1 MATPKS
7 GNPRGRPP
15 KRPKKNPVGRPK
27 GEHGIMKEYRD
38 RMLMSPKSAKVLE
51 VIFEAALN
59 DDHKNQSAAWKLIV
73 ERIAPLSGF
82 EKEAGSSPRAAIQVN
97 ISGVPGVK
105 VDAGDIIE
113 GEVIGTGDS
122 EPYGT

>member
-105 VDAGDIIE
+105 VDTGDIIE
-113 GEVIGTGDS
+113 GEVVGDGT
-122 EPYGT
+122 